1 MKYWSTPSEKAHY
14 TTNPKP
20 PRAQKNLQKES
31 ILILWA
37 KKIIGTPIPLLLLLY
52 PIALLTSIS
61 VIEILGGVI
70 GVLTFFYILIDILGK
85 KREFRLFPIPGT
97 FSLIGFIIIVYLGL
111 IINAPEANIW
121 KQFIHMHWIVF
132 LFILPHTFTL
142 FPGLNKLFT
151 ILIVTA
157 SIVSIYAIVQH
168 FTGLDLNYLIG
179 LRDETAATVALHS
192 DGKFYLSKGFFDH
205 HLSYGYA
212 YTLVIC
218 LSIAALLL
226 GQKQTVLFKAMTAL
240 SCLLIGFSLVF
251 TYGRGVWMAACAAV
265 LFMALYTN
273 KRIFFLVL
281 SSLLGVFILMYSTSN
296 TFSDRFDTFLS
307 TTYSSNKVRINTWK
321 ANMAMFADH
330 PWLGIGYMQNETK
343 TAEYYEKLGIEETFI
358 SDAHNNY
365 IQVLSTTGILGFL
378 FYMLFILSFLFA
390 NHQLLMKIPKTHY
403 WHRVFALGILGG
415 QIAIHVGSLTIHT
428 WGSSQI
434 YHIFVFLLAC
444 MAYMYER
451 YSNEIIP
458 NDHSL

>member
-14 TTNPKP
+14 TISPKP
-20 PRAQKNLQKES
+20 PRAQKNLQEES

-37 KKIIGTPIPLLLLLY
+37 KRIIGTPIPPLLLLY
-52 PIALLTSIS
+52 SIALLTSIS
-61 VIEILGGVI
+61 AIEILGGIIVT
-70 GVLTFFYILIDILGK
+70 LTLFYMLLDTLGK
-85 KREFRLFPIPGT
+85 RREFKFFMIPGF

-111 IINAPEANIW
+111 VINAPEANIW
-121 KQFIHMHWIVF
+121 GYFHIHWVAYLFVF
-132 LFILPHTFTL
+132 PYTLFL
-142 FPGLNKLFT
+142 FPGLNRIFT
-151 ILIVTA
+151 LLIVAAT
-157 SIVSIYAIVQH
+157 IISIYAIIQH
-168 FTGLDLNYLIG
+168 FTGLDLNYLMG
-179 LRDETAATVALHS
+179 LRDVPVTLPARHS
-192 DGKFYLSKGFFDH
+192 DGNFYSSRGFFSH
-205 HLSYGYA
+205 YLSYGYV

-218 LSIAALLL
+218 FSIAALLL
-226 GQKQTVLFKAMTAL
+226 GKKQTILFKTMTAL

-265 LFMALYTN
+265 LFMALYIS

-307 TTYSSNKVRINTWK
+307 TTYSSNKVRINIWK

-330 PWLGIGYMQNETK
+330 PWIGIGYKQNHFR
-343 TAEYYEKLGIEETFI
+343 TAEYYEKLGIKEKFI
-358 SDAHNNY
+358 YDSHNNY
-365 IQVLSTTGILGFL
+365 IETLATTGILGFL

-415 QIAIHVGSLTIHT
+415 QIAIHVGGLTIWT
-428 WGSSQI
+428 WGDSEM
-434 YHIFVFLLAC
+434 YHIFVFLLSC

-458 NDHSL
+458 SDHSL